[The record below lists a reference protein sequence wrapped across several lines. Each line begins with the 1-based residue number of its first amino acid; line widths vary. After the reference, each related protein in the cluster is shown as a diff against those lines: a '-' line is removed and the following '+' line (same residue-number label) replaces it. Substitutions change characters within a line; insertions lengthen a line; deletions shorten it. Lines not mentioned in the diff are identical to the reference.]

1 MHSARSDHPD
11 HHDTTLVQSFGV
23 SELKGGTDVLA
34 KSSPPGSEGDGAT
47 PAGTPSARLPASPS
61 PAEAVSDP
69 QGFDLTVA
77 AIKSSAVNSPQ
88 GLSITQPSGARTGVQ
103 SYVPADDLTGF
114 TAGGGEAI
122 QLQLQQFVQC
132 TEWGAATLISDDIE
146 AIAMHASELR
156 SAGERHVA
164 AAERLKSFREEQR
177 SFHTV
182 WKESQCDA
190 KQAAAIY
197 SQRLANEDFSTDG
210 KFTEAVLNFNV
221 LNGELNAFDAEAA
234 EEQAS
239 WSSSTAPP
247 ASNSFRSR
255 RGCCTC
261 LRAQPLP
268 TLLGRMLQHSSTSS
282 RNLLR

>member
-1 MHSARSDHPD
+1 MTCQVIAAWLRRRR
-11 HHDTTLVQSFGV
+11 
-23 SELKGGTDVLA
+23 
-34 KSSPPGSEGDGAT
+34 AT
-47 PAGTPSARLPASPS
+47 PAGMPSARLPASPS

-88 GLSITQPSGARTGVQ
+88 GLSITQPPFGARTGVQ

-114 TAGGGEAI
+114 TAGGVEAI

-132 TEWGAATLISDDIE
+132 TEGGAATLISDDIE